1 MAQVSRGRRLMGE
14 INVVPYID
22 VMLVL
27 LIIFMITAPL
37 LTQGVKVNLPKAH
50 AEPIPS
56 KNDKQPIVLSVDRQ
70 GRLYLDV
77 GGRDRQAPVPS
88 DPDAI
93 EARVAAALQA
103 DPQRAVVVRADK
115 SVSYGIVMQAMV
127 LLQRAGADKVGLATD
142 PLPPLRPRPGPG
154 G

>member
-50 AEPIPS
+50 AQPLPS
-56 KNDKQPIVLSVDRQ
+56 NQAKDPVVLSVDAQ
-70 GRLYLDV
+70 GQLYLNIASDP
-77 GGRDRQAPVPS
+77 RAAL
-88 DPDAI
+88 DPDAVQ
-93 EARVAAALQA
+93 AQVSAALQGA
-103 DPQRAVVVRADK
+103 PDRAVIVKADR

-127 LLQRAGADKVGLATD
+127 LLQRAGADKVGMATD
-142 PLPPLRPRPGPG
+142 PLPPQQSRAG

>member
-50 AEPIPS
+50 AEPLPAKS
-56 KNDKQPIVLSVDRQ
+56 AKDTVLLTVDRQ
-70 GRLYLDV
+70 GRLFLNIASDP
-77 GGRDRQAPVPS
+77 RAAL
-88 DPDAI
+88 DPDAVLAQVT
-93 EARVAAALQA
+93 EAIHE
-103 DPQRAVVVRADK
+103 DPERAVVVKADK

-127 LLQRAGADKVGLATD
+127 LLQQAGATKVGMATD
-142 PLPPLRPRPGPG
+142 PLPPPQSQPGADH
-154 G
+154 